1 MAPKSASMPLLR
13 SEVVRCVECGLVAD
27 TAGGWKAYLG
37 GGFEGEP
44 VEVVVYCPTCAEREV
59 GEAG

>member
-1 MAPKSASMPLLR
+1 MPLLR
-13 SEVVRCVECGLVAD
+13 SEVVRCVECDLVAD